1 MGEGIS
7 FQCTDGQVRLHNVT
21 LQLPQLP
28 GALHVDE
35 VTVELGNAHFDQSP
49 GFKPQISADFT
60 SITLVLSEVT
70 LNPLLHNFTPLSAP
84 VRELRI
90 RLLSGRAIVD
100 GKFLPAQKN
109 PYLPFLSNLPVP
121 FTAEVVPVIASTTQ
135 IRVELKSVRTG
146 FALPEMAVQ
155 HIERLINELPIL
167 SLKSLPFPVALQDIR
182 CEPGRLIVRAAVQ
195 FSWPFVAP
203 SPSQSAS
210 SPFSLTSLPTPGDK
224 ANS

>member
-1 MGEGIS
+1 MIS
-7 FQCTDGQVRLHNVT
+7 FECTDGQVRLHHVA

-28 GALHVDE
+28 GILHVDE
-35 VTVELGNAHFDQSP
+35 VTIELASARFELDQA
-49 GFKPQISADFT
+49 GGLKPQLSADLI
-60 SITLVLSEVT
+60 SVVLVLSEVT
-70 LNPLLHNFTPLSAP
+70 LNSLLRDFTPPSAP

-90 RLLSGRAIVD
+90 RLLSGKTIVD

-109 PYLPFLSNLPVP
+109 LYLPFLSNLLVP
-121 FTAEVVPVIASTTQ
+121 FTAEVVPAIASTTQ

-155 HIERLINELPIL
+155 HIERLINELPLL
-167 SLKSLPFPVALQDIR
+167 SLHQLPFPVVLQDIR

-195 FSWPFVAP
+195 FSWPFVTP
-203 SPSQSAS
+203 SSPQVATA
-210 SPFSLTSLPTPGDK
+210 PFSLTSLPTPSDK